1 MEEMKV
7 PQFGKK
13 TLVSVQPAVPL
24 TDEQIVGMI
33 LAEPFAQEELLAYI
47 KGKQASSQHFST

>member
-1 MEEMKV
+1 MMEEIKV

-13 TLVSVQPAVPL
+13 TLVVVQPAVPL

-33 LAEPFAQEELLAYI
+33 LIDPFAQEELLAYI
-47 KGKQASSQHFST
+47 KGK

>member
-1 MEEMKV
+1 MSSIQTVPVDKSQMEEMKV
-7 PQFGKK
+7 PQFGGKK

-33 LAEPFAQEELLAYI
+33 LAEF
-47 KGKQASSQHFST
+47 

>member
-47 KGKQASSQHFST
+47 KVKQASSQHFST